1 MPANINLYHFGNPL
15 YSIRFYRRCRTFKFL
30 YVCTEPTYSFG
41 KSFPQFI
48 ERFPVKQTAFLQF
61 FHL

>member
-1 MPANINLYHFGNPL
+1 MPASINLYHFGNPL
-15 YSIRFYRRCRTFKFL
+15 YSIRFCLRCR
-30 YVCTEPTYSFG
+30 